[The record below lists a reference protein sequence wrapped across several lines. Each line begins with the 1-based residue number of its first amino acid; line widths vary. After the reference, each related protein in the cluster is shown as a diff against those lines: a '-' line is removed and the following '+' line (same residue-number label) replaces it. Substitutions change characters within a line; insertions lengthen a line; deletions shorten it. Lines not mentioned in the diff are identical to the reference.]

1 MFVKVVDPSAYSA
14 PYDRCL
20 CAALARH
27 GADVQL
33 VTSRFLYG
41 PVPAQDGYRVDEA
54 FYARSARRG
63 LDAPGRR
70 AFKLGEHFA
79 DMLRFR
85 RQATDADVVHYQWL
99 TMPGIDW
106 ALLPRPAL
114 VDGGPARPGRPPQV
128 FTFHERPARGRLGLE
143 RERRVLS
150 RMDAVVVHSEH
161 AERRVRDELG
171 FDPARIALIPHGAF
185 DYLTRL
191 PEEVALPAELADAE
205 GPVVLCFG
213 LIRPHKGV
221 EILLEA
227 FRSVRGAELWI
238 AGMPRMSLEPIR
250 ELAARVPGRVRVV
263 PRFIPDPEIPAY
275 FRRAD
280 IVVLP
285 HLNAEQS
292 GVLHIAL
299 AFGRPLVLSAVGG
312 FPELAER
319 DGAARIVPPGD
330 PVALAS
336 VLNEL
341 LGDEGER
348 RRLGAAAAAAAAGP
362 YSWDRIASRTLDLYR
377 SLRG

>member
-1 MFVKVVDPSAYSA
+1 MRVKIVDPSAYSA

-20 CAALARH
+20 CAALARR
-27 GADVQL
+27 GAEVEL

-41 PVPAQDGYRVDEA
+41 PVPSQDGYRVNEA
-54 FYARSARRG
+54 FYRRSARRG

-79 DMLRFR
+79 DMLRYR
-85 RQATDADVVHYQWL
+85 HHATDGDIVHYQWL
-99 TMPGIDW
+99 AMPGIDW
-106 ALLPRPAL
+106 ALVPPRAL
-114 VDGGPARPGRPPQV
+114 TGGARRPGRPPQV
-128 FTFHERPARGRLGLE
+128 FTFHERPARGRLGLA
-143 RERRVLS
+143 RERRVLA

-171 FDPARIALIPHGAF
+171 FDPERIAMIPHGAF

-191 PEEVALPAELADAE
+191 PDEIPLPPELARVE
-205 GPVVLCFG
+205 RPVVLCFG

-221 EILLEA
+221 EVLLEA

-238 AGMPRMSLEPIR
+238 AGMPRMSLDPIR
-250 ELAARVPGRVRVV
+250 ELSARIPDRVRLE

-299 AFGRPLVLSAVGG
+299 AFGRPLVLTAVGG

-319 DGAARIVPPGD
+319 DGAARMVPPGD
-330 PVALAS
+330 PAALAMA
-336 VLNEL
+336 LNEL
-341 LGDEGER
+341 LGDERER
-348 RRLGAAAAAAAAGP
+348 RRLSAAAAKAAAGP
-362 YSWDRIASRTLDLYR
+362 YSWDEIAGRTIDLYR

>member
-1 MFVKVVDPSAYSA
+1 MRVKIVDPSAYSA

-20 CAALARH
+20 CAALARR
-27 GADVQL
+27 GAEVEL

-41 PVPAQDGYRVDEA
+41 PVPSQDGYRVNEA
-54 FYARSARRG
+54 FYRRSARRG

-70 AFKLGEHFA
+70 AFKLSEHFA
-79 DMLRFR
+79 DMLRYR
-85 RQATDADVVHYQWL
+85 RHATDGDIVHYQWL
-99 TMPGIDW
+99 AMPGIDW
-106 ALLPRPAL
+106 ALLPPRAL
-114 VDGGPARPGRPPQV
+114 TGGARGPGRPPQV
-128 FTFHERPARGRLGLE
+128 FTFHERPARGRLGLA
-143 RERRVLS
+143 RERRVLA

-171 FDPARIALIPHGAF
+171 FDPGRIAMIPHGAF

-191 PEEVALPAELADAE
+191 SDEIPLPPELARVE

-221 EILLEA
+221 EVLLEA

-238 AGMPRMSLEPIR
+238 AGMPRMSLDPIR
-250 ELAARVPGRVRVV
+250 ELSARIPDRVRLE

-299 AFGRPLVLSAVGG
+299 AFGRPLVLTAVGG

-319 DGAARIVPPGD
+319 DGAARMVPPGD
-330 PVALAS
+330 PAALAMA
-336 VLNEL
+336 LNEL
-341 LGDEGER
+341 LGDERER
-348 RRLGAAAAAAAAGP
+348 RRLSAAAAKAAAGP
-362 YSWDRIASRTLDLYR
+362 YSWDEIAGRTIDLYR